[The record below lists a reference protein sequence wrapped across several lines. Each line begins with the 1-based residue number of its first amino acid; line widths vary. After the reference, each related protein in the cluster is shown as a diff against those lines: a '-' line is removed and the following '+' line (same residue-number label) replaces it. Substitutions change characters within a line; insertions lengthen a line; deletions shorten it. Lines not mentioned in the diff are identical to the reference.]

1 MKQINILLLGAGGD
15 IGQSVFKILKE
26 IDLIKTIVGT
36 DININSA
43 SSLLFDQYYQ
53 VPKCNKEDYI
63 SVISKIIIEE
73 KITLIFPISEPEIR
87 HFFQKR
93 INFINDIPLV
103 LANSLS
109 LSTALD
115 KLKTVEFLKQFNLP
129 YPKTQR
135 QDENLILNYPIIA
148 KSNAGSGSKS
158 IILVEDEFD
167 LNYVKRK
174 FPNHILQQFLPED
187 EGEYTCGLFC
197 SSKGIIRH
205 IVFRRDLMSGF
216 SVFGQIVENDSIDR
230 LLVKIATKLNLRGS
244 INVQLRIVNGIP
256 YVFEINPRFSST
268 VRFRDL
274 FGFKDVL
281 WIIEDQLNKEISIY
295 TPPKKGSKFYK
306 GFNEYIV

>member
-15 IGQSVFKILKE
+15 IGQSIFKILNE
-26 IDLIKTIVGT
+26 IDWIKSIIGT

-43 SSLLFDQYYQ
+43 SSLIFDKYYQ
-53 VPKCNKEDYI
+53 VPKCIHEDYI
-63 SVISKIIIEE
+63 SVISKIIINE
-73 KITLIFPISEPEIR
+73 KITLILPVSEPEIR
-87 HFFQKR
+87 YFFLNG

-103 LANSLS
+103 LVNSLT

-115 KLKTVEFLKQFNLP
+115 KLKTVEFLKKYNLP

-135 QDENLILNYPIIA
+135 QDEQLTLNYPVIA
-148 KSNAGSGSKS
+148 KSNTGSGSKS
-158 IILVEDEFD
+158 IVLVEDDLD

-216 SVFGQIVENDSIDR
+216 TVFGQIVENDSIDQ
-230 LLVKIATKLNLRGS
+230 LLIKIATKLNLRGS
-244 INVQLRIVNGIP
+244 INVQLRIVKGLP

-281 WIIEDQLNKEISIY
+281 WSLEDHLKYRLSSYKRPLKNR
-295 TPPKKGSKFYK
+295 KFYK
-306 GFNEYIV
+306 GFNEFIL